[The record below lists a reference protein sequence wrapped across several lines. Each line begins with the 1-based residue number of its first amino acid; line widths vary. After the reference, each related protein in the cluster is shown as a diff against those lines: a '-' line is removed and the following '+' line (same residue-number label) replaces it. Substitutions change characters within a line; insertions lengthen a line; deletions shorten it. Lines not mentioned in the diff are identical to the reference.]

1 MASPNRPRERL
12 VALFLLGVFAFTPP
26 MLTVF
31 NLPIRFIGVPALY
44 LYLFAAWLLVIVLAA
59 VAVEWAHLDLDVAES
74 DGLGGGPDETQMGSG
89 A

>member
-1 MASPNRPRERL
+1 
-12 VALFLLGVFAFTPP
+12 
-26 MLTVF
+26 
-31 NLPIRFIGVPALY
+31 VPALY